1 MAVNT
6 FLKISETCK
15 EEFVILHVTSS
26 KHDDFRQQTES
37 EPYIDELI
45 RKIPE
50 ETNLLEAEHKLV
62 FYEAV
67 GHMVSCEKDFNRKQ
81 YLLQGILELY
91 WDTWGSMLREI
102 EMNLDVLK
110 VNLKIWLIQE

>member
-26 KHDDFRQQTES
+26 KHDSFNQTES

-50 ETNLLEAEHKLV
+50 ETSLLEAEHKLV

-67 GHMVSCEKDFNRKQ
+67 GHMISCEKDFNRKQ
-81 YLLQGILELY
+81 HLLQEVLELY
-91 WDTWGSMLREI
+91 WDAWGTMLREI
-102 EMNLDVLK
+102 ELNLEVLK
-110 VNLKIWLIQE
+110 VLSPIFSTLE